1 MIGPL
6 LVLPVLLTAAAVT
19 TDTYRLIFLLS
30 AIPAFL
36 ALVVIVLF
44 VREKEGEY
52 VRRPS
57 RFIPELKRMGSR
69 YWALMAVVGVFFL
82 GEVSYAFFVL
92 RGQDI
97 GLSDVEI
104 ILLYVLFNVVF
115 VLLAIPSGSL
125 SDRWGRRP
133 VIAVSFLLF
142 ACTCAT
148 MALAQNW
155 SALLLGFV
163 LFGLYKGTSEGV
175 FKAFVTDVSPS
186 ELRATALGGYYTI
199 MGLVMLPGGVAIG
212 LLWDQ
217 IGPWAAFAFGIATS
231 ILALCMLLLS
241 PKLRSMASC

>member
-1 MIGPL
+1 
-6 LVLPVLLTAAAVT
+6 
-19 TDTYRLIFLLS
+19 
-30 AIPAFL
+30 
-36 ALVVIVLF
+36 
-44 VREKEGEY
+44 
-52 VRRPS
+52 
-57 RFIPELKRMGSR
+57 MGSK

-142 ACTCAT
+142 ALTCAT

-231 ILALCMLLLS
+231 LLAMSLLLLS
-241 PKLRSMASC
+241 PKLGSTPSCR